1 MCCIISSIGGKI
13 VGSIG
18 CLIQIYS
25 IHLWKRDSYKQ
36 FNKKRKYYTMA
47 NYKIEAIEGI
57 SSAFGQKLREAGIKT
72 TDELLKATKTK
83 KQRKELASATG
94 INEDKILKWANHVD
108 LFRIQGVGAQYAEL
122 LEAAGVD
129 TVKELANRNT
139 ENLVQKMEE
148 VNNSKKLVRRI
159 PPLKSV
165 QKWIEA
171 AKALPRGLEY

>member
-1 MCCIISSIGGKI
+1 
-13 VGSIG
+13 
-18 CLIQIYS
+18 
-25 IHLWKRDSYKQ
+25 
-36 FNKKRKYYTMA
+36 MA
-47 NYKIEAIEGI
+47 NYKIETIEGI
-57 SSAFGQKLREAGIKT
+57 GSAFGQKLREAGIKT

-83 KQRKELASATG
+83 KLRKELAGATG
-94 INEDKILKWANHVD
+94 INEDKILTWANHVD

-122 LEAAGVD
+122 LEATGVD
-129 TVKELANRNT
+129 TIKELANRNA

-165 QKWIEA
+165 QKWIET

>member
-1 MCCIISSIGGKI
+1 
-13 VGSIG
+13 
-18 CLIQIYS
+18 
-25 IHLWKRDSYKQ
+25 
-36 FNKKRKYYTMA
+36 MA

-129 TVKELANRNT
+129 TVKELANRNA

-171 AKALPRGLEY
+171 AKALPRGLEYWFSNVAHIA